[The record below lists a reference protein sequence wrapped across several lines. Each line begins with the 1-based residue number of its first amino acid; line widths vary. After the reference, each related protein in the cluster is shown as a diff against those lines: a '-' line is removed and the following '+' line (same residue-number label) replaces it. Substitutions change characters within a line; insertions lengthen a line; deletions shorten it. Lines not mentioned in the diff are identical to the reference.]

1 MKLVFVTAPDET
13 TAKKLAKRAL
23 ISKFCACVN
32 IIPGLRSIYW
42 WEGEIEE
49 STELLLILKTDEK
62 NVFKLEELILEE
74 HPYST
79 PEYVVVDSSFVTGK
93 YQKWIGDNLL

>member
-1 MKLVFVTAPDET
+1 MKIVLVSVPDEA
-13 TAKKLAKRAL
+13 TAKKLARRAVT
-23 ISKFCACVN
+23 SKFCACVN
-32 IIPGLRSIYW
+32 IIPSLRSIYW

-49 STELLLILKTDEK
+49 STELLLILKTDQK

-79 PEYVVVDSSFVTGK
+79 PEYVVLDSSFVTDK
-93 YQKWIGDNLL
+93 YKKWIGDNLL